1 MKRSASSGTD
11 CGVGFNTG
19 LGTGYESAALTAE
32 LTAQTVLFNC
42 LTAILPNAIFAAYAQ
57 FYARSFPP
65 SGLIGNFQLL
75 EGELD
80 RLGRRM
86 HVTLRYRDAAV
97 PGSPH
102 DREGIHAEQ
111 ARPSQQGMT

>member
-1 MKRSASSGTD
+1 MA
-11 CGVGFNTG
+11 G
-19 LGTGYESAALTAE
+19 LGLIPAWATGYESAALTAE
-32 LTAQTVLFNC
+32 LRAQTILFNR

-75 EGELD
+75 EGALD

-86 HVTLRYRDAAV
+86 PVPLRYRDAAV